1 MKRKRAGALE
11 DTVAMNRPQSSSGAM
26 EEDDTGFVEESVAT
40 AEEVANSEKG
50 EVQPRKK
57 RKTRRRR
64 DRAE

>member
-1 MKRKRAGALE
+1 
-11 DTVAMNRPQSSSGAM
+11 M
-26 EEDDTGFVEESVAT
+26 EEDDTGFAEESVAT

-64 DRAE
+64 DRAEQVIRTTSFFRKLTCLL